1 MSSYFINKF
10 NFKFKAK
17 CRKIVGAFKHSDNL
31 CRKLKEAQIH
41 LHHPAVK
48 FCHDVPTRW
57 LSTFYMLDSILV
69 NKESI
74 REMQLR
80 EPDLC
85 FVKNILEDSE
95 YKTIN
100 DYCTLLQALV
110 DAIVYLSGRKY
121 VTSSSLIP
129 IFFTLINYKVK
140 DLDISCMHIKS
151 LQVDLVSNLRARMN
165 YIFQSDSYLISTIL
179 SI

>member
-1 MSSYFINKF
+1 
-10 NFKFKAK
+10 
-17 CRKIVGAFKHSDNL
+17 
-31 CRKLKEAQIH
+31 
-41 LHHPAVK
+41 
-48 FCHDVPTRW
+48 
-57 LSTFYMLDSILV
+57 MLDSILV

-121 VTSSSLIP
+121 HKFKFNTN
-129 IFFTLINYKVK
+129 FFL
-140 DLDISCMHIKS
+140 H
-151 LQVDLVSNLRARMN
+151 
-165 YIFQSDSYLISTIL
+165 
-179 SI
+179 